1 MEGGKSKIKKKKKT
15 SQRMAQGEKQAKFE
29 RNPRIRNRDV
39 CATDERR
46 TPDAGQKSNTMTSA
60 DRVKQ
65 S

>member
-1 MEGGKSKIKKKKKT
+1 
-15 SQRMAQGEKQAKFE
+15 MAQGEQQAKFE